1 MSRSA
6 RTLGLAALAGSV
18 LLSAVGQLGM
28 KAGMVAL
35 KGVLDAAE
43 QTVPLAVLRVP
54 FTWTVGGLAAYAC
67 SLALWLVVLA
77 RYPLSVAYPL
87 LSLSYVC
94 VYVGATFWPRLAE
107 PATPLRTVGTLLIL
121 LGVAFVSFNS
131 ARASDAS
138 NATQDRAP

>member
-1 MSRSA
+1 MKPSA
-6 RTLGLAALAGSV
+6 RTLGLAAIAGSV
-18 LLSAVGQLGM
+18 LLSAIGQLGM

-35 KGVLDAAE
+35 KGVLDATG
-43 QTVPLAVLRVP
+43 QPPPLAALREP
-54 FTWTVGGLAAYAC
+54 LTWTVSGLVAYAC

-94 VYVGATFWPRLAE
+94 VYLGATVWPRLAE

-121 LGVAFVSFNS
+121 LGVAFVSFSRSRAPDPAN
-131 ARASDAS
+131 AAQNRAS
-138 NATQDRAP
+138 